1 MKSRDR
7 KYGLNVV
14 LQAVLRMTVSQL
26 PHCFYSYLGHW
37 SDFYSLLYPYQD
49 YGER

>member
-37 SDFYSLLYPYQD
+37 SDLYSLLYPYQD
-49 YGER
+49 YRER